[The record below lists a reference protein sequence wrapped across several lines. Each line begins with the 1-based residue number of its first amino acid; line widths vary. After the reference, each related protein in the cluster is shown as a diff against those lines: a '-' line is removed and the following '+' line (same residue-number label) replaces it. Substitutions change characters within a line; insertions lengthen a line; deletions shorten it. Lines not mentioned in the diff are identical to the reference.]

1 MNKKL
6 APEISRLI
14 AARIL
19 NLPLTEAENKTLDQW
34 LSASESNRQCFE
46 EIKTLQLASH
56 LLSLEQNGYG
66 ERMAERFKQQ
76 VYPSFHKRRHT
87 IHIYK
92 SVAVA
97 AVAFFFIFISAGLY
111 YLHIS
116 NEHFESRQTACS
128 IMPGDTKAVLKLAD
142 GHTLFINDLQK
153 KDINQIIDSVNQTA
167 QVVADKEKTLHTLS
181 VPMGGEFRYTLND
194 GTVVWLNSD
203 TELRF
208 PSTFSNQDRHVYLTK
223 GEAYFDVRK
232 EKERPFIV
240 STSQGDI
247 QVYGT
252 QFNISNYTDTPFSAV
267 LVEGSIGFRSKQGKE
282 LLLKPSQ
289 KLTVDKISQEM
300 NIETV
305 DTSLY
310 TAWTQ
315 HLFVFKEQT
324 LEEIMKSLSRWYDF
338 TPIFQSDDIRKIRLS
353 GRLYRHEDI
362 RKLLDNYEI
371 TTGINFSIEQNNI
384 IISK

>member
-6 APEISRLI
+6 SAEISRLI

-19 NLPLTEAENKTLDQW
+19 NLPLTETEKQTLDQW
-34 LSASESNRQCFE
+34 LQASEKNRQCFN
-46 EIKTLQLASH
+46 EIKNLNLATK
-56 LLSLEQNGYG
+56 LLSMEQNGYG
-66 ERMAERFKQQ
+66 EKMAERFKQQ
-76 VYPSFHKRRHT
+76 VYPSLRKRKSSYL
-87 IHIYK
+87 YK
-92 SVAVA
+92 YA
-97 AVAFFFIFISAGLY
+97 AVALILIFIGTGLY
-111 YLHIS
+111 FFNQS
-116 NEHFESRQTACS
+116 NSQLEHQQTACT
-128 IMPGDTKAVLKLAD
+128 IIPGNTKAVLRLAD
-142 GHTLFINDLQK
+142 GQTRFINDQQK
-153 KDINQIIDSVNQTA
+153 QEINQIIDSVSQSEQLTTKK
-167 QVVADKEKTLHTLS
+167 QIPLHTLS
-181 VPMGGEFRYTLND
+181 VPRGGEFRYTLSD
-194 GTVVWLNSD
+194 GTTVWLNSD

-208 PSTFSNQDRHVYLTK
+208 PSSFSNDNRHVYLAK
-223 GEAYFDVRK
+223 GEAYFDVTK
-232 EKERPFIV
+232 DQKRPFIV

-252 QFNISNYTDTPFSAV
+252 QFNISNYTDTPFTTV
-267 LVEGSIGFRSKQGKE
+267 LVKGSIGFKSLKGKE

-289 KLTVDKISQEM
+289 KLTVDKTSQEV